1 MTRLFTSFHIPE
13 TDPAAFRKELQAVL
27 DTARQC
33 QLDIVADV
41 SPASAAC
48 LGMDRFDPEAIAKLG
63 ITTVRFDDGFD
74 AAKLAMYSHI
84 VRVQVNASTL
94 TQKDLED
101 LQKNGAQLDHI
112 DSLHN
117 FYPRPHTGLALDY
130 FKSQTDRL
138 HAYGLSVGAFVA
150 SQAGQRAPLYEGLP
164 TLEFH
169 RHQDVSL
176 AARHLAALGVQS
188 VFIGDDKPADKELRD
203 LARAGREETDVVVI
217 KAKLLSREPHI
228 QDLLSYTFTARPDPS
243 RAVIRANG
251 SRAHLDGRIIEPD
264 SDIFRSLH
272 RGDITLDNA
281 DFLRYMAKSRS
292 SNVNCRRKS
301 GPTSSPKSCR
311 TKNFSSTISR
321 RAGNSAL
328 NSSVSGSGP
337 GQEDDRPQDTGHAG
351 RPGQG
356 QGFMEIAMPTTVD
369 SAVPRSQDRCPARF
383 HMLQAHR
390 IEAKGRA
397 VDIRPRRAKRRPV

>member
-1 MTRLFTSFHIPE
+1 METGISVYPGLGGTIQEKTARIERAAALGMTRLFTSFHIPE

-27 DTARQC
+27 ETARQF
-33 QLDIVADV
+33 QFDIVADV

-74 AAKLAMYSHI
+74 AAKLAMYSHL

-94 TQKDLED
+94 RQSDLED

-112 DSLHN
+112 DGLHN
-117 FYPRPHTGLALDY
+117 FYPRPHTGLDLDY
-130 FKSQTDRL
+130 FKAQTDLL
-138 HAYGLSVGAFVA
+138 HAYGLSVGAFVPS
-150 SQAGQRAPLYEGLP
+150 SQSGQRAPLYEGLP
-164 TLEFH
+164 TLEDH

-188 VFIGDDKPADKELRD
+188 VFIGDDKPSDKELRD
-203 LARAGREETDVVVI
+203 LARTGREETDVVVI

-243 RAVIRANG
+243 RDVIRTSG
-251 SRAHLDGRIIEPD
+251 SRAHLDGRIIEPE

-281 DFLRYMAKSRS
+281 DFLRYMGEVQIVKCELPPEERTNIVAKVVP
-292 SNVNCRRKS
+292 NEEFLLDYITPGRK
-301 GPTSSPKSCR
+301 
-311 TKNFSSTISR
+311 F
-321 RAGNSAL
+321 
-328 NSSVSGSGP
+328 
-337 GQEDDRPQDTGHAG
+337 
-351 RPGQG
+351 
-356 QGFMEIAMPTTVD
+356 
-369 SAVPRSQDRCPARF
+369 RF
-383 HMLQAHR
+383 
-390 IEAKGRA
+390 EF
-397 VDIRPRRAKRRPV
+397 IR